1 MIMANLVE
9 RVGEML
15 KQLSPLDQRVEALL
29 SQLTLKEKV
38 ALLSGL
44 DIWRTV
50 PIERLGLPSITMT
63 DGPHGVRASR
73 HEADRPVGP
82 TTAFPTGVSLA
93 STWNPD
99 LIEKAAAALAEET
112 RAMGCEVLL
121 GPCVNIVRHPLAGRN
136 FEAYSEDPYLA
147 GRIGAAWVK
156 GLQSQGV
163 AASLKHFACN
173 NQEFERFRGNSVVD
187 ERTLREIYLAQFETV
202 VKEAKPWTVMCA
214 YNRVNGVYASQHN
227 TLLNDILRGEWGF
240 DGLVVSDWD
249 ANHTVFESV
258 QGGLDL
264 EMPGPARYYGRL
276 LEMAVQNWQIE
287 ESTIDEA
294 VRRVLKLIIRTG
306 KLDGRQ
312 TAGSVNTI
320 EHQQL
325 ARDVAA
331 EALVLLKNE
340 DAALPLD
347 FNTIQS
353 IAVIGPS
360 ALGWQI
366 SGGGSSRV
374 EPPHVID
381 PLTALK
387 AKLGDRVKIEYA
399 EGCDNTVVLPAMHG
413 DFKAEFFNNS
423 QLEGEPTVTRIA
435 RALNPDWY
443 AATPDNTITTWQY
456 SARWST
462 TLKVAQS
469 GQYAFGAVSPCD
481 AQVFLDGR
489 LLVTSSQ
496 PDVTIDLEAG
506 KEYDF
511 RVELKK
517 TDDQHFASMRVG
529 MAYRPDPDNR
539 LQQAAELAA
548 RSDVAIVYA
557 GYPENFETE
566 SVDRPHLNLTGAQND
581 LIAAVAAANP
591 KTIVVLNVGSPVAMP
606 WANDVA
612 AIVLAYYPG
621 MDGAIS
627 LTNILCGEVNPS
639 GKLTVT
645 YPRALKDTPAF
656 NNYPGGRDVVYGEG
670 IFVGYRHY
678 DYREIEPLFP
688 FGHGLSYTTF
698 EYSEWTMPE
707 VMKRGETAKLYVKVK
722 NTGVLA
728 GKEVAQLY
736 VRDAQAAVQRPVK
749 ELKGFA
755 KVALQPGE
763 DKTVAFELNERALAY
778 YDPARRVWVAEPGE
792 FEVLIGS
799 SSRDIRLKAKFTL
812 K

>member
-1 MIMANLVE
+1 MPTIVE

-15 KQLSPLDQRVEALL
+15 KQLTPLDQRAEALL

-38 ALLSGL
+38 ALLSGR

-50 PIERLGLPSITMT
+50 PIERLGIPSITMT
-63 DGPHGVRASR
+63 DGPHGVRATR
-73 HEADRPVGP
+73 READRPVGP
-82 TTAFPTGVSLA
+82 TTAFPTGVSMA
-93 STWNPD
+93 ATWDPD
-99 LIEKAAAALAEET
+99 LIEKAATAMAEET

-147 GRIGAAWVK
+147 GRIGTAWVK

-173 NQEFERFRGNSVVD
+173 NQEVDRMRGNSVVD
-187 ERTLREIYLAQFETV
+187 ERTLREIYLAQFEMV
-202 VKEAKPWTVMCA
+202 VKEARPWTVMCA
-214 YNRVNGVYASQHN
+214 YNRVNGTYASQHN
-227 TLLNDILRGEWGF
+227 YLLNDILRGEWGF

-287 ESTIDEA
+287 ESTIDDA

-312 TAGSVNTI
+312 IAGSVNTI

-325 ARDVAA
+325 ARDVVA
-331 EALVLLKNE
+331 EAMVLLKN
-340 DAALPLD
+340 DNAVLPLD
-347 FNTIQS
+347 ANAITS

-360 ALGWQI
+360 AIGWQI

-374 EPPHVID
+374 DPPHVLD

-399 EGCDNTVVLPAMHG
+399 EGCDNTVELPTLRG
-413 DFKAEFFNNS
+413 DFKVEFFDNPG
-423 QLEGEPTVTRIA
+423 LEGEPAATRSEKTVSG
-435 RALNPDWY
+435 DWWF
-443 AATPDNTITTWQY
+443 ATPDPAVKSMQY
-456 SARWST
+456 SVRWST
-462 TLKVAQS
+462 KLNVAQS
-469 GQYAFGAVSPCD
+469 GRYAVGVGCSAE

-489 LLVTSSQ
+489 TIVASGQ

-506 KEYDF
+506 KDYEF
-511 RVELKK
+511 KAEMKK
-517 TDDQHFASMRVG
+517 ADDLVFGHVRVG

-539 LQQAAELAA
+539 IQQAAELAA

-566 SVDRPHLNLTGAQND
+566 TVDRPHMDLTGRQNE
-581 LIAAVAAANP
+581 LIAAVAKVNP
-591 KTIVVLNVGSPVAMP
+591 KTIVVLNVGSPVSMP
-606 WANDVA
+606 WADDVA
-612 AIVLAYYPG
+612 AIIVAHYPG

-627 LTNILCGEVNPS
+627 LTNILSGDVNPS
-639 GKLTVT
+639 GKLTTT
-645 YPRALKDTPAF
+645 YPQALKDTPAY
-656 NNYPGGRDVVYGEG
+656 NNYPGGRNVVYGEG

-678 DYREIEPLFP
+678 EYREVEPLFP

-698 EYSEWTMPE
+698 EYSEWTLPE
-707 VMKRGETAKLYVKVK
+707 VVKRGEAVKIYVKVK
-722 NTGVLA
+722 NTGAVA
-728 GKEVAQLY
+728 GKEVVQMY
-736 VRDAQAAVQRPVK
+736 VRDVQASVQRPVK
-749 ELKGFA
+749 ELKGFV

-763 DKTVAFELNERALAY
+763 EKTVAFELNERSLAY
-778 YDPARRVWVAEPGE
+778 YDPDRKAWVAEPGE

-799 SSRDIRLKAKFTL
+799 SSREIRLKTKFTL
-812 K
+812 Q

>member
-1 MIMANLVE
+1 
-9 RVGEML
+9 ML
-15 KQLSPLDQRVEALL
+15 KQLTPLDQRAEALL

-38 ALLSGL
+38 ALLSGR

-50 PIERLGLPSITMT
+50 PIERLGIPSITMT
-63 DGPHGVRASR
+63 DGPHGVRATR
-73 HEADRPVGP
+73 CEADRPVGP
-82 TTAFPTGVSLA
+82 TTAFPTGVSMA
-93 STWNPD
+93 ATWDPD
-99 LIEKAAAALAEET
+99 LIEKAATAMAEET

-147 GRIGAAWVK
+147 GRIGTAWVK

-173 NQEFERFRGNSVVD
+173 NQEVDRMRGNSVVD
-187 ERTLREIYLAQFETV
+187 ERTLREIYLAQFEMV
-202 VKEAKPWTVMCA
+202 VKEARPWTVMCA
-214 YNRVNGVYASQHN
+214 YNRVNGTYASQHN
-227 TLLNDILRGEWGF
+227 YLLNDILRGEWGF

-287 ESTIDEA
+287 ESTIDDA

-312 TAGSVNTI
+312 IAGSVNTI

-325 ARDVAA
+325 ARDVVA
-331 EALVLLKNE
+331 EAMVLLKN
-340 DAALPLD
+340 DNAVLPLD
-347 FNTIQS
+347 ANAITS

-360 ALGWQI
+360 AIGWQI

-374 EPPHVID
+374 DPPHVID

-399 EGCDNTVVLPAMHG
+399 EGCDNTVELPTLRG
-413 DFKAEFFNNS
+413 DFKVEFFDNPG
-423 QLEGEPTVTRIA
+423 LEGEPAATRSEKTVSG
-435 RALNPDWY
+435 DWWF
-443 AATPDNTITTWQY
+443 ATPDPAVKSMQY
-456 SARWST
+456 SVRWST
-462 TLKVAQS
+462 KLNVAQS
-469 GQYAFGAVSPCD
+469 GRYAVGVGCSAE

-489 LLVTSSQ
+489 TIVASGQ

-506 KEYDF
+506 KDYEF
-511 RVELKK
+511 KAEMKK
-517 TDDQHFASMRVG
+517 ADDLVFGHVRVG

-539 LQQAAELAA
+539 IQQAAELAA

-566 SVDRPHLNLTGAQND
+566 GVDRPHMDLTGRQNE
-581 LIAAVAAANP
+581 LITAVAKVNP
-591 KTIVVLNVGSPVAMP
+591 KTIVVLNVGSPVSMP
-606 WANDVA
+606 WADDVA
-612 AIVLAYYPG
+612 AIIVAHYPG

-645 YPRALKDTPAF
+645 YPKALKDTPAY
-656 NNYPGGRDVVYGEG
+656 NNYPGGRNVVYGEG

-678 DYREIEPLFP
+678 EYREVEPLFP

-698 EYSEWTMPE
+698 EYSEWTLPE
-707 VMKRGETAKLYVKVK
+707 VVKRGEAVKIYVKVK
-722 NTGVLA
+722 NTGAVA
-728 GKEVAQLY
+728 GKEVVQMY
-736 VRDAQAAVQRPVK
+736 VRDVQASVQRPVK
-749 ELKGFA
+749 ELKGFV

-763 DKTVAFELNERALAY
+763 EKTVAFELNERSLAY
-778 YDPARRVWVAEPGE
+778 YDPDRKAWVAEPGE

-799 SSRDIRLKAKFTL
+799 SSREIRLKTKFTL
-812 K
+812 Q

>member
-1 MIMANLVE
+1 MTTIVE

-50 PIERLGLPSITMT
+50 PIERVGLPSITMT
-63 DGPHGVRASR
+63 DGPHGVRATR
-73 HEADRPVGP
+73 READRPSGP
-82 TTAFPTGVSLA
+82 TTAFPTGVSMA
-93 STWNPD
+93 STWNPE
-99 LIEKAAAALAEET
+99 LIEKAASAMAEET

-147 GRIGAAWVK
+147 GRIGTAWVK

-173 NQEFERFRGNSVVD
+173 NQEINRFRGNSVVD
-187 ERTLREIYLAQFETV
+187 ERTLREIYLAQFEMV
-202 VKEAKPWTVMCA
+202 VKEAKPWTVMCS
-214 YNRVNGVYASQHN
+214 YNRINGTYASQHN

-240 DGLVVSDWD
+240 DGLVVSDWM
-249 ANHTVFESV
+249 ANHTIFESV

-264 EMPGPARYYGRL
+264 EMPGPAKYYGRL
-276 LEMAVQNWQIE
+276 LEEAVENWQIE

-331 EALVLLKNE
+331 EAMVLLKN
-340 DAALPLD
+340 DNAVLPLD
-347 FNTIQS
+347 ANAITS
-353 IAVIGPS
+353 IAAIGPS
-360 ALGWQI
+360 AIGWQI

-374 EPPHVID
+374 DPPHVID

-387 AKLGDRVKIEYA
+387 AKIGDQVEIVYA
-399 EGCDNTVVLPAMHG
+399 EGCDNTVELPTLRG
-413 DFKAEFFNNS
+413 DFKVEFFDNP
-423 QLEGEPTVTRIA
+423 QLAGEPAATSSEKTVSGG
-435 RALNPDWY
+435 WWF
-443 AATPDNTITTWQY
+443 ATPDPAVKSMQY
-456 SARWST
+456 SVRWST
-462 TLKVAQS
+462 MLNVART
-469 GQYAFGAVSPCD
+469 GRYAFGVGCSAE
-481 AQVFLDGR
+481 AQVIIDGR
-489 LLVTSSQ
+489 VIVASGQ

-506 KEYDF
+506 KDYEF
-511 RVELKK
+511 KAEMKK
-517 TDDQHFASMRVG
+517 ADDLVFGFVRVG

-539 LQQAAELAA
+539 IQQAAELAA

-566 SVDRPHLNLTGAQND
+566 GVDRPHMDLTGEQNA

-591 KTIVVLNVGSPVAMP
+591 KTIVVLNVGAPVSMP
-606 WANDVA
+606 WVDDVA
-612 AIVLAYYPG
+612 AIVLAHYPG

-645 YPRALKDTPAF
+645 YPKALKDTPAY
-656 NNYPGGRDVVYGEG
+656 NNYPGARNVVYGEG

-678 DYREIEPLFP
+678 EYREIEPLYP

-707 VMKRGETAKLYVKVK
+707 VVKRGEAVKIYVKVK
-722 NTGVLA
+722 NTGTVA

-736 VRDAQAAVQRPVK
+736 VRDVQASVQRPVK

-763 DKTVAFELNERALAY
+763 EKTVAFELNERALAY
-778 YDPARRVWVAEPGE
+778 YDPDRKAWVAEPGE

-799 SSRDIRLKAKFTL
+799 SSRDIRLRTKFTL
-812 K
+812 Q

>member
-1 MIMANLVE
+1 MPTIVE

-15 KQLSPLDQRVEALL
+15 KQLTPLDQRAEALL

-38 ALLSGL
+38 ALLSGR

-50 PIERLGLPSITMT
+50 PIERLGIPSITMT
-63 DGPHGVRASR
+63 DGPHGVRATR
-73 HEADRPVGP
+73 CEADRPVGP
-82 TTAFPTGVSLA
+82 TTAFPTGVSMA
-93 STWNPD
+93 ATWDPD
-99 LIEKAAAALAEET
+99 LIEKAATAMAEET

-147 GRIGAAWVK
+147 GRIGTAWVK

-173 NQEFERFRGNSVVD
+173 NQEVDRMRGNSVVD
-187 ERTLREIYLAQFETV
+187 ERTLREIYLAQFEMV
-202 VKEAKPWTVMCA
+202 VKEARPWTVMCA
-214 YNRVNGVYASQHN
+214 YNRVNGTYASQHN
-227 TLLNDILRGEWGF
+227 YLLNDILRGEWGF

-287 ESTIDEA
+287 ESTIDDA

-312 TAGSVNTI
+312 IAGSVNTI

-325 ARDVAA
+325 ARDVVA
-331 EALVLLKNE
+331 EAMVLLKN
-340 DAALPLD
+340 DNAVLPLD
-347 FNTIQS
+347 ANAITS

-360 ALGWQI
+360 AIGWQI

-374 EPPHVID
+374 DPPHVID

-399 EGCDNTVVLPAMHG
+399 EGCDNTVELPTLRG
-413 DFKAEFFNNS
+413 DFKVEFFDNPG
-423 QLEGEPTVTRIA
+423 LEGEPAATRSEKTVSG
-435 RALNPDWY
+435 DWWF
-443 AATPDNTITTWQY
+443 ATPDPAVKSMQY
-456 SARWST
+456 SVRWST
-462 TLKVAQS
+462 KLNVAQS
-469 GQYAFGAVSPCD
+469 GRYAVGVGCSAE

-489 LLVTSSQ
+489 TIVASGQ

-506 KEYDF
+506 KDYEF
-511 RVELKK
+511 KAEMKK
-517 TDDQHFASMRVG
+517 ADDLVFGHVRVG

-539 LQQAAELAA
+539 IQQAAELAA

-566 SVDRPHLNLTGAQND
+566 GVDRPHMDLTGRQNE
-581 LIAAVAAANP
+581 LITAVAKVNP
-591 KTIVVLNVGSPVAMP
+591 KTIVVLNVGSPVSMP
-606 WANDVA
+606 WADDVA
-612 AIVLAYYPG
+612 AIIVAHYPG

-645 YPRALKDTPAF
+645 YPKALKDTPAY
-656 NNYPGGRDVVYGEG
+656 NNYPGGRNVVYGEG

-678 DYREIEPLFP
+678 EYREVEPLFP

-698 EYSEWTMPE
+698 EYSEWTLPE
-707 VMKRGETAKLYVKVK
+707 VVKRGEAVKIYVKVK
-722 NTGVLA
+722 NTGAVA
-728 GKEVAQLY
+728 GKEVVQMY
-736 VRDAQAAVQRPVK
+736 VRDVQASVQRPVK
-749 ELKGFA
+749 ELKGFV

-763 DKTVAFELNERALAY
+763 EKTVAFELNERSLAY
-778 YDPARRVWVAEPGE
+778 YDPDRKAWVAEPGE

-799 SSRDIRLKAKFTL
+799 SSREIRLKTKFTL
-812 K
+812 Q

>member
-1 MIMANLVE
+1 MATIVE
-9 RVGEML
+9 RVEGIL

-29 SQLTLKEKV
+29 SQLSLREKV

-50 PIERLGLPSITMT
+50 PIERAGIPSITMT

-73 HEADRPVGP
+73 YEAARPVGP
-82 TTAFPTGVSLA
+82 TTAFPTGVSMA

-147 GRIGAAWVK
+147 GRIGVAWVK

-173 NQEFERFRGNSVVD
+173 NQEIERFRGNSVVD

-202 VKEAKPWTVMCA
+202 VKEAKPWTVMCS
-214 YNRVNGVYASQHN
+214 YNRVNGTYASQHN

-240 DGLVVSDWD
+240 DGLVVSDWE
-249 ANHTVFESV
+249 ANHTIFESV

-276 LEMAVQNWQIE
+276 LEAAVRNWQIE

-312 TAGSVNTI
+312 TAGAVNTV

-331 EALVLLKNE
+331 EAMVLLRNE
-340 DAALPLD
+340 DAVLPLD
-347 FNTIQS
+347 LNTITS
-353 IAVIGPS
+353 IAAIGPS
-360 ALGWQI
+360 ARSWQI

-374 EPPHVID
+374 DPPHVID

-387 AKLGDRVKIEYA
+387 AKLADRVKVEYA
-399 EGCDNTVVLPAMHG
+399 EGCDNTVELPALRG
-413 DFKAEFFNNS
+413 DFKAEFFDNP
-423 QLEGEPTVTRIA
+423 LLAGEPVATRTEK
-435 RALNPDWY
+435 ALNVGWWF
-443 AATPDNTITTWQY
+443 ATPDPAVKSMQY
-456 SARWST
+456 SVRWS
-462 TLKVAQS
+462 LNLNVAQT
-469 GQYAFGAVSPCD
+469 GRYAWGVGCSCE
-481 AQVFLDGR
+481 AQVFLGGR
-489 LLVTSSQ
+489 VIVASGQ
-496 PDVTIDLEAG
+496 PDVVIDLEAG
-506 KEYDF
+506 KDYDF
-511 RVELKK
+511 KVELKK
-517 TDDQHFASMRVG
+517 TDDQHFAFMRVG
-529 MAYRPDPDNR
+529 MAYRPDPDHR

-566 SVDRPHLNLTGAQND
+566 GVDRPHLDLTGRQNE
-581 LIAAVAAANP
+581 LIAAVAQANP
-591 KTIVVLNVGSPVAMP
+591 RTIVVLNVGSPVSMP
-606 WANDVA
+606 WVNDVA
-612 AIVLAYYPG
+612 AIVLAHYPG

-645 YPRALKDTPAF
+645 YPHALKDTPAF
-656 NNYPGGRDVVYGEG
+656 NNYPGKRDVVYGEG
-670 IFVGYRHY
+670 LFVGYRHY
-678 DYREIEPLFP
+678 EYREVEPLFP

-707 VMKRGETAKLYVKVK
+707 VVKRGETVKIYVKVK
-722 NTGVLA
+722 NSGAVA

-736 VRDAQAAVQRPVK
+736 VRDVQAAVQRPVK

-763 DKTVAFELNERALAY
+763 EKTVAFELNERALAY
-778 YDPARRVWVAEPGE
+778 YDPDQQAWVAEPGE

-799 SSRDIRLKAKFTL
+799 SSRDIRLKVPFTL